1 MMWRLQLF
9 FQRVGRRRLLV
20 IAAAAILVALVAAGA
35 VVALTRGGEPS
46 GSAGTTAT
54 NALPGITADVF
65 YVRGTAAKATA
76 NGCSATIH
84 YAWKPDYN
92 ANLYIGGKAKI
103 LVSGPEVGGVYS
115 RPFTKKGITLDVGP
129 VHRSGQYVIW
139 SAKILSVKGDTP
151 GNDTTIQSAPTPDN
165 KCG

>member
-1 MMWRLQLF
+1 MIWRLRLF
-9 FQRVGRRRLLV
+9 VERVGRRRLLLV
-20 IAAAAILVALVAAGA
+20 IGAAVLVAVVAAG
-35 VVALTRGGEPS
+35 VVLAFTRGGEPS

-54 NALPGITADVF
+54 NVLTGITADVF
-65 YVRGTAAKATA
+65 YVRGTVAKTTA
-76 NGCSATIH
+76 NGCAATIH

-129 VHRSGQYVIW
+129 VRRSSQYVIW

-151 GNDTTIQSAPTPDN
+151 GNDTTIQSAPAPDN